1 MHRKHDTSVVNNKNK
16 HDKCDSRTKM
26 LLNIFYNN
34 TKISTLHQIL
44 LVVVLCDRLRF
55 SPVILIK
62 CKLSIICRNGEC
74 WKYLNL

>member
-1 MHRKHDTSVVNNKNK
+1 MHRKHDTTVVNNKNK

-62 CKLSIICRNGEC
+62 CKLSIICRKFEVDH
-74 WKYLNL
+74 YIS